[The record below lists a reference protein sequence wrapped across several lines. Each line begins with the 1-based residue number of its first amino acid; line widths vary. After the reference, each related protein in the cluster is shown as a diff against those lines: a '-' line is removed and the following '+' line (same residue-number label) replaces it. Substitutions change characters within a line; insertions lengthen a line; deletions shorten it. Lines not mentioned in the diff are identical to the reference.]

1 MPPVGATVLPPRP
14 PGGASG
20 SACHHPSKRRFAEAF
35 GGAHGE
41 GVQCA
46 EEISSNDSQDEDGV
60 CTAWES
66 SSDGEVDGLAPTTP
80 TIPRDLGSAP
90 AILNDLPC
98 AFRWA
103 FRLLLALSAVFG
115 ERQMRAQLC
124 GSPLL
129 MRTHFSGLWTAEVAI
144 DALGRAARHFLP
156 KPIRLS
162 SASMCEKTHSLRQ
175 TIRRRRP
182 EACVFGNI
190 CDLFEGIDQNL
201 AEKDWDIVRARVA
214 AARFVGHAPCSA
226 HNGCWCP
233 VARFDVDVSGSPCPP
248 WSAANR
254 SKHRRRRRHPS
265 AMFLLVWCAM
275 MRQQRPSLAVHENVY
290 GIDIAIFREELGDA
304 YDVHMLPVRPS
315 QASFGF
321 VSRPRVYLILV
332 LRSVRRVVGD
342 LRVLYAQ
349 VCEQMRCVGGST
361 AWLFRA
367 TPGEILEEE
376 TRHRLPSSGLHRVG
390 AGFCRRSALPPW
402 VPQFTGTSRRP
413 PRWRRT

>member
-1 MPPVGATVLPPRP
+1 MLWLSLLLLLLLPCGLPPPCPETPPLGVPVPLPPRGDGGVVGVVIVVVAAVVFLAVSAVVDVSPLFLIWEGHLAVPQMQLQLSLEGSSDEEPRAGGRRMPQVGATVLPPRP

-103 FRLLLALSAVFG
+103 FRLPLALSAVFG

-129 MRTHFSGLWTAEVAI
+129 MRTHFSGLGTAEVAI

-156 KPIRLS
+156 KPIRLL

-175 TIRRRRP
+175 TLRRRRP

-190 CDLFEGIDQNL
+190 CDLFDGIDQNL
-201 AEKDWDIVRARVA
+201 A
-214 AARFVGHAPCSA
+214 
-226 HNGCWCP
+226 
-233 VARFDVDVSGSPCPP
+233 
-248 WSAANR
+248 
-254 SKHRRRRRHPS
+254 
-265 AMFLLVWCAM
+265 
-275 MRQQRPSLAVHENVY
+275 
-290 GIDIAIFREELGDA
+290 
-304 YDVHMLPVRPS
+304 
-315 QASFGF
+315 
-321 VSRPRVYLILV
+321 
-332 LRSVRRVVGD
+332 
-342 LRVLYAQ
+342 
-349 VCEQMRCVGGST
+349 
-361 AWLFRA
+361 
-367 TPGEILEEE
+367 
-376 TRHRLPSSGLHRVG
+376 
-390 AGFCRRSALPPW
+390 
-402 VPQFTGTSRRP
+402 
-413 PRWRRT
+413 